1 MSGLDRSSSTARL
14 NRAEAAVN
22 ARTPLLAIKA
32 GANGQI
38 CYQVSMHEPSLRTS
52 RLVIAGGLGAA
63 IAIAGTGFFLRRMTL
78 PDAEPSSLAQP
89 AQIGSASCRECVC
102 QDV

>member
-1 MSGLDRSSSTARL
+1 MSGLDRSSSTAGL

-63 IAIAGTGFFLRRMTL
+63 IANAGPGFFLGGKPFT
-78 PDAEPSSLAQP
+78 DANPSSVARTSPVLP
-89 AQIGSASCRECVC
+89 HPLPKTR
-102 QDV
+102 